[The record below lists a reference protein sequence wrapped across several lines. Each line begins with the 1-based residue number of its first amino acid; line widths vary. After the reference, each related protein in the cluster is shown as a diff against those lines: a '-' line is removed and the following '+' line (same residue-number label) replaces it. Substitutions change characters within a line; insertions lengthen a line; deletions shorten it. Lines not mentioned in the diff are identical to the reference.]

1 MSTLTTTPALP
12 MSSLES
18 SPAPDE
24 VSWDCDRI
32 TLGDVPW
39 DDYVRFRDS
48 DKNQHLRMAYY
59 KGTLE
64 FMSPR
69 YRHEKYSRRLDRLVW
84 ELVVELEVPC
94 AFAGSTTFRK
104 EGAEAGKEPDA
115 CFYFANEPLIRDK
128 EEIDLAVDPPPDLA
142 IEVDNFSNSEGKL
155 PIYAALRVP
164 EVWRY
169 DVRAGVL
176 WFGRLQ
182 TDGTYA
188 AITHSESL
196 PLLTPARVLEAL
208 NLCRGVPESQWGRLL
223 REWIHG
229 LSA

>member
-1 MSTLTTTPALP
+1 
-12 MSSLES
+12 
-18 SPAPDE
+18 
-24 VSWDCDRI
+24 
-32 TLGDVPW
+32 
-39 DDYVRFRDS
+39 
-48 DKNQHLRMAYY
+48 MAYY

-208 NLCRGVPESQWGRLL
+208 NLCRGVPESRWGRLL
-223 REWIHG
+223 REWIRG

>member
-1 MSTLTTTPALP
+1 MSTMTTAPAP
-12 MSSLES
+12 SMSSPEVLA
-18 SPAPDE
+18 APDE
-24 VSWDCDRI
+24 ISWDCDRVI
-32 TLGDVPW
+32 LGDVPW
-39 DDYVRFRDS
+39 DTYVRLRDS
-48 DKNQHLRMAYY
+48 DKNQHIRMAYY

-94 AFAGSTTFRK
+94 AFAGSTTLRK

-176 WFGRLQ
+176 WFGRHQ

-188 AITHSESL
+188 AITHSDSL

-208 NLCRGVPESQWGRLL
+208 NLCRGVPESRWGRLL
-223 REWIHG
+223 REWING

>member
-1 MSTLTTTPALP
+1 
-12 MSSLES
+12 
-18 SPAPDE
+18 
-24 VSWDCDRI
+24 
-32 TLGDVPW
+32 
-39 DDYVRFRDS
+39 
-48 DKNQHLRMAYY
+48 
-59 KGTLE
+59 
-64 FMSPR
+64 
-69 YRHEKYSRRLDRLVW
+69 
-84 ELVVELEVPC
+84 
-94 AFAGSTTFRK
+94 
-104 EGAEAGKEPDA
+104 
-115 CFYFANEPLIRDK
+115 
-128 EEIDLAVDPPPDLA
+128 
-142 IEVDNFSNSEGKL
+142 VDNFSNSQGKL